1 MNQITVD
8 ALAALDQP
16 TLLDVREPDEYR
28 AGHAPGAVN
37 LPLSELAGRLPE
49 VPTGTPVHV
58 ICQAG
63 GRSARATEFLT
74 AHGVDAIDVDGGT
87 NAWIQHGHPL
97 EETNA

>member
-8 ALAALDQP
+8 TLVALDHP
-16 TLLDVREPDEYR
+16 TLIDVREPDEYA

-37 LPLSELAGRLPE
+37 LPLSELPARIGE
-49 VPTGTPVHV
+49 IPTGTPVHI

-63 GRSARATEFLT
+63 GRSARATELLT
-74 AHGVDAIDVDGGT
+74 SNAVDAINVDGGT

-97 EETNA
+97 ESSRA